1 MDSLDYLLEQNKIWA
16 EEVKRSDPAF
26 FEKLSVLQ
34 APRFLWICC
43 SDSRMST
50 ATSVG
55 LMPGEMFVHR
65 NVANLVIHADLN
77 CLAVIQ
83 FAVDVLKV
91 RHVIVCGHYGCG
103 GVAAAFRDARAGLV
117 DNWLRHVQ
125 NLIRQFEPEL
135 SRAASDEERINRL
148 CEINVIEQ
156 VINVAETTVV
166 QDAWRRGQDLQL
178 HGWIYRVSDGLYRN
192 LRVSLE
198 SPQELGEMRLK
209 ATTQGHIIGIG
220 K

>member
-16 EEVKRSDPAF
+16 QEVKRSDPAF

-34 APRFLWICC
+34 EPRFLWICC
-43 SDSRMST
+43 SDSRMIT

-65 NVANLVIHADLN
+65 NIANLVIHADLN

-103 GVAAAFRDARAGLV
+103 GVAAAFRDTRTGLV

-135 SRAASDEERINRL
+135 SRAASEGERLDRL

-156 VINVAETTVV
+156 VINVAETTIV
-166 QDAWRRGQDLQL
+166 QDAWRRGQDLQI

-198 SPQELGEMRLK
+198 SSEELEEMRLK
-209 ATTQGHIIGIG
+209 ATTQGHQIGIG